1 VQIHWRGFGSHH
13 AATYRPRRHQAEPII
28 TPLTHTD
35 YRVGQVPGMKYLPL
49 AIEITQNGGHHYHQ
63 VWRDEHAAVYEQ
75 KGALRTVIGYEAI
88 TIKKRPE
95 EMKFGKL
102 CPARE
107 IYPCS
112 EDWGTIAVT
121 RRDLE
126 SAIEAAKGFSKRA
139 SARCRGKYV
148 DDNTAGALAVLAR
161 M

>member
-1 VQIHWRGFGSHH
+1 MS
-13 AATYRPRRHQAEPII
+13 EC
-28 TPLTHTD
+28 L
-35 YRVGQVPGMKYLPL
+35 KYLPL

-126 SAIEAAKGFSKRA
+126 SAIEAAKGLSKRA

-148 DDNTAGALAVLAR
+148 DDNTAGALAVSGQDVKRPRPLKFPLKYEKGIRLMRSGGIGNAR
-161 M
+161 ERSSHEHA